1 MFRRQRFDS
10 SALCACIFCFSLQV
24 GGLKEAGMWFRHLG
38 SPVIELEQRR
48 QSLCCPLWCLLASVH
63 YSRVITSL
71 SLSLWVC
78 KRLWHA
84 SVNTVHTT
92 LRTPH
97 LLAPAGTDEAAG
109 ETVRLRG
116 AVAVACAV
124 PQLLPLHAGVRE

>member
-1 MFRRQRFDS
+1 MVSAFRYPRDRATQTV
-10 SALCACIFCFSLQV
+10 SLLPPCGV
-24 GGLKEAGMWFRHLG
+24 SR
-38 SPVIELEQRR
+38 
-48 QSLCCPLWCLLASVH
+48 PLYTTRV
-63 YSRVITSL
+63 SRL

-124 PQLLPLHAGVRE
+124 PQLLPLRAGMRE